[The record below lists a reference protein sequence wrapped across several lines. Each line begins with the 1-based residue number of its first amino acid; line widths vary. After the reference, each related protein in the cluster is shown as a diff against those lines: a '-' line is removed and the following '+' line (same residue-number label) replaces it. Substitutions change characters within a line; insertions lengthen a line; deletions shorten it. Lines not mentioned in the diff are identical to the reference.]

1 MNRRGKKRIIWLV
14 TAVLGLLALPKE
26 VQAQQVAIHTD
37 VMQDAL
43 MIPNVGVEFFI
54 DDTKSVQ
61 FSGFATTSPWTL
73 DMKAVGVQAAYKYW
87 LSGRPLTREFVGIN
101 SVFSTYRVT
110 TGEKI
115 RKGDVAGLG
124 VCFGYAW
131 PLTKRLSLTAHSSL
145 GLAYYRQKEYFSYDD
160 ISNYIE
166 NQKMPNSTGLRLVPL
181 NIGVTISYIIK

>member
-1 MNRRGKKRIIWLV
+1 MNIRGKERIICLM
-14 TAVLGLLALPKE
+14 TAILSLLALPKE

-37 VMQDAL
+37 VMQDVL
-43 MIPNVGVEFFI
+43 MIPNVGIELFI

-61 FSGFATTSPWTL
+61 FSGFATSSPWTMDL
-73 DMKAVGVQAAYKYW
+73 KAAGVQAAYKYW

-101 SVFSTYRVT
+101 GLLSTYEVT
-110 TGEKI
+110 TGDKI
-115 RKGDVAGLG
+115 RKGDTAGLG
-124 VCFGYAW
+124 ICFGYAW

-145 GLAYYRQKEYFSYDD
+145 GLAYYRQEEYYSYDD